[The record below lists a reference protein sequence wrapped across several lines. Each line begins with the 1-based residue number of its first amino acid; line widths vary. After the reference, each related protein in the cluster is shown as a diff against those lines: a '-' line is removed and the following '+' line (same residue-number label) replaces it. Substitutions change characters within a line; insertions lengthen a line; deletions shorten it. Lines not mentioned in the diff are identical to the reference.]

1 MMIRGLAS
9 LVFILLVAA
18 FSSACAAETITLRFG
33 QIPSTVR
40 GMTSLPR
47 FIAERRGF
55 FAKEDLKVELVQIP
69 GGTDKMVKALDR
81 GEIDL
86 TQTATPYLIQAVL
99 AGSDAVAIAGETAN
113 PIYSLIAKPEIAT
126 FADLKGKLLGLSLPI
141 DTISISTRKL
151 LALRGLYE
159 VDYRVKELV
168 GTPARFDCLKKG
180 ECDAVPLGQPDDLI
194 AIKQGYRRL
203 GVSNEAVA
211 AFQFEVV
218 AARRSWAEANRD
230 EVVRFVR
237 ALAAAFRFIRD
248 PANRDD
254 VAKSIVELTG
264 SSDEIARETLKLYF
278 EPDRGVLPKEA
289 EISSEG
295 LAQVIAFM
303 TEGHVIALPAPDPQ
317 RFIDVRYLRAAGVK

>member
-1 MMIRGLAS
+1 MTIRNLAA
-9 LVFILLVAA
+9 LILLLGAV
-18 FSSACAAETITLRFG
+18 SAVHAAETVTLRFG

-47 FIAERRGF
+47 FVAEKKGF
-55 FAKEDLKVELVQIP
+55 FAREGLKVDLVQVP

-86 TQTATPYLIQAVL
+86 TQTATPYLIAAVL
-99 AGSDAVAIAGETAN
+99 AGSDAVAVAGETAN
-113 PIYSLIAKPEIAT
+113 PIYSLIAKPEIAAP
-126 FADLKGKLLGLSLPI
+126 ADLKGKLLGLSLAV

-151 LALRGLYE
+151 LALKGLNE
-159 VDYRVKELV
+159 GDYRVKELV
-168 GTPARFDCLKKG
+168 GTPARFDCLKHG

-194 AIKQGYRRL
+194 AVKQGYRRL

-218 AARRSWAEANRD
+218 AARRSWADANEG

-248 PANRDD
+248 PANRDE
-254 VAKSIVELTG
+254 VVKSIVELTG

-278 EPDRGVLPKEA
+278 EPDRGVWPKEA
-289 EISSEG
+289 EINAAG

-303 TEGHVIALPAPDPQ
+303 TEGHVIESPPPEPQ
-317 RFIDVRYLRAAGVK
+317 RFIDLQYLRAAGVQ